1 MCTTCAVN
9 IDVQRSEA
17 FGQRMLDLLNN
28 AATALMLSVGHRTGL
43 FDTLAGM
50 EPATIEQI
58 AEAAGLNERYV
69 REWLGAM
76 TTARIV
82 EHDPVAQTYWLPAEH
97 AAMLTSDAGADNIA
111 GTCQWLSVLGGVE
124 DQIVECFRNGG
135 GVPYSEYRRFHEVMA
150 NESCGTVVSPLREHI
165 LPLVPGLSDKLESG
179 IDVLDVGCGAGQA
192 MIHLAEAFPNSRFVG
207 YDISEEA
214 IERAQRDAKA
224 KGLTNIRFAV
234 QDAATFEDADA
245 FDLVCTFDAVHDQAK
260 PDALLANIY
269 RALRPDGVYLMQ
281 DINASS
287 SHAGDMDHPVG
298 PFIYTISC
306 LHCMTVSLADGGAGL
321 GAAWGKETALRML
334 DEAGFED
341 VRVEELEHDFLN
353 YFYVCRP
360 GEQS

>member
-1 MCTTCAVN
+1 MCTTCAVRF
-9 IDVQRSEA
+9 DTSRSEA

-28 AATALMLSVGHRTGL
+28 AATGLMLSVGHRTGL
-43 FDTLAGM
+43 FDTLAGL

-58 AEAAGLNERYV
+58 AETAGLNERYV

-82 EHDPVAQTYWLPAEH
+82 EHDPVAETYWLPAEH

-124 DQIVECFRNGG
+124 DRIVDCFRNGG

-150 NESCGTVVSPLREHI
+150 YESCGTVVAPLREHI
-165 LPLVPGLSDKLESG
+165 LPLAPGLIEKLECG

-192 MIHLAEAFPNSRFVG
+192 MILLAEQFPDSRFVG

-214 IERAQRDAKA
+214 IGTAQREAQA
-224 KGLTNIRFAV
+224 KGLTNLRFEV
-234 QDAATFEDADA
+234 QDAAAFADENA
-245 FDLVCTFDAVHDQAK
+245 FDLVCTFDAVHDQAD
-260 PDALLANIY
+260 PAALLRNIR

-281 DINASS
+281 DINGSS

-306 LHCMTVSLADGGAGL
+306 LHCMTVSLASGGAGL
-321 GAAWGKETALRML
+321 GAAWGKQTALRML
-334 DEAGFED
+334 DEAGFAD
-341 VRVEELEHDFLN
+341 VRVEELEHDFMN